1 MNRQEI
7 YNEIEETLG
16 LVPTFFQRVPESS
29 LELEWSLFKRIE
41 IEESPIPNKYRELM
55 GIAISASTKCQ
66 YCTFFHTEMAK
77 LFGASEEEID
87 DALRYAKNTAG
98 WSTFIN
104 GLQLDYEQFKDEVTQ
119 VCEHV
124 RLSQHVMT

>member
-16 LVPTFFQRVPESS
+16 LVPTFFQRIPDSS

-41 IEESPIPNKYRELM
+41 IDESPIPNKYRELM
-55 GIAISASTKCQ
+55 GIAISASTKCH

-77 LFGASEEEID
+77 LHGATDEEID
-87 DALRYAKNTAG
+87 DALRYAKMSSG

-104 GLQLDYEQFKDEVTQ
+104 GLQLDFEQFKDEVTQ
-119 VCEHV
+119 CCEHV

>member
-16 LVPTFFQRVPESS
+16 LVPSFFQRVPDSS
-29 LELEWSLFKRIE
+29 LELEWNLFKRIE

-55 GIAISASTKCQ
+55 GIAISASTKCR

-77 LFGASEEEID
+77 LFGATDEEID

-104 GLQLDYEQFKDEVTQ
+104 GLQLDFEQFKDEVTQ
-119 VCEHV
+119 ACEHV